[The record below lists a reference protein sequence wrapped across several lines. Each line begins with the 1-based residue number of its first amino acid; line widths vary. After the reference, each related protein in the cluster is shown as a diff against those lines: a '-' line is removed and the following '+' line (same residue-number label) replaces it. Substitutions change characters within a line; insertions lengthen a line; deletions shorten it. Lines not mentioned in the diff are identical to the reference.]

1 MGNTGGAPEG
11 LDPCLRWEPRPPL
24 GPRDGWAGAL
34 RGRWDVSLWWCHAT
48 SPSGTTIAHSALPS
62 GTASHKRAGT
72 ALSCAIRRYRVARQ
86 PYTRC
91 HRVAWSW
98 GFAHLRYWN
107 VRAPSLSGKPSTKL
121 PSPCLAQLSDSASE
135 LPTKAWVPGTRQDV
149 ARPNQLVYDS
159 ICVITVSLS
168 PTAQAFSCPHAPM
181 SRPWQEAH
189 HLRAGYVHFFTLAS

>member
-1 MGNTGGAPEG
+1 MGDTGGAPEG

-34 RGRWDVSLWWCHAT
+34 RGRWDVSLRWCHAT

-62 GTASHKRAGT
+62 GTT
-72 ALSCAIRRYRVARQ
+72 AVHSMPPSGMV
-86 PYTRC
+86 
-91 HRVAWSW
+91 V

-121 PSPCLAQLSDSASE
+121 PSPCLAQLPDSASE

-159 ICVITVSLS
+159 TCVLTASLS